1 MKTLFAIALGFACF
15 CSAPLRAAEKAV
27 RAAVVA
33 QAINAELRTTSSI
46 RAAGRQSFEVG
57 EVYEIAATTGRY
69 EELKIDATHVAMVPT
84 TSLRIRECTMAE
96 LSQAQAK
103 FNVMSHDN
111 QSDARKELTK
121 TKTTAQKNAASG
133 CSTCPKVQAA
143 ARAAQA
149 AAEKAYRKQIKDLRL
164 KQQTLAYEALD
175 WADGLVSPSTAAK

>member
-1 MKTLFAIALGFACF
+1 MKTLLAIALGFACF
-15 CSAPLRAAEKAV
+15 CTAPLRAAEGKV

-33 QAINAELRTTSSI
+33 QATNAELRTTSSI

-84 TSLRIRECTMAE
+84 ASLRIRECTLAE

-103 FNVMSHDN
+103 FNVLSHGN

-121 TKTTAQKNAASG
+121 AKKTAQKNAASG
-133 CSTCPKVQAA
+133 CSTCPQAQAA
-143 ARAAQA
+143 AREAQA

-164 KQQTLAYEALD
+164 KQQALANAARD
-175 WADGLVSPSTAAK
+175 WAEGRVSPSTAAN